1 MNGNDRGSVT
11 AFLAI
16 SVVGL
21 LALAGLVVDGGAKVR
36 AAQRADRLA
45 AEAGRTA
52 GQQIDLPDAI
62 VGAVVRVDPLAAQSA
77 ARLYLHRAGVE
88 GAVTISADRRFLV
101 IHVTTSQ
108 PTAFLSLVGL
118 SRITASGTAEVELV
132 HAVIRAAP

>member
-1 MNGNDRGSVT
+1 MNGTDRGSVT

-62 VGAVVRVDPLAAQSA
+62 SGAVVRVDPTAAQEA
-77 ARLYLHRAGVE
+77 ARAYLHRAGVE
-88 GAVTISADRRFLV
+88 GTVKISADRRSLS
-101 IHVTTSQ
+101 IHVTTTQ
-108 PTAFLSLVGL
+108 PTVFLSLIGL
-118 SRITASGTAEVELV
+118 SSISASGTAEVELV
-132 HAVIRAAP
+132 HAVNGATS